1 MSKGLDELR
10 PGDLDADLLSII
22 IPTLAE
28 VLRNRDP
35 GHCLRVNDLDRH
47 LVLSLCRRLRQEVS
61 QAQTFVLGEPDT
73 AEEADLFVTST
84 KLVELRN
91 PDADGKLRPP
101 LLVFVLPGGR
111 FSAEDSFGV
120 ATFEEVRLG
129 DVHEQ
134 LARTLLERV
143 PSELR
148 GQVREV
154 LNYLGEQR
162 WAWAGSAARARYL
175 RTLLKNGPDAEAVGA
190 ALYELGL
197 VPDFK
202 LLDEAA
208 GVLTRLS
215 RNRGCVE
222 RLTRPDR
229 GERGRVLDLRL
240 EGAELRARL
249 ANFLGDHGADDPRK
263 WGRRIV
269 AESENWALSFDKWTF
284 AGGQELPKVCV
295 EITST
300 GLPTVSPERAEDP
313 VLGSLVG
320 QQYLP
325 LGPGGTKSFEVTFH
339 VNPHPTQVPGLDHF
353 EIQVLSQDEGL
364 VANGRKTKKTWKARA
379 DQAKVSFKPQQMEL
393 SEGWHYLRVRAMTE
407 DGDPLPLVDR
417 NGVAVPPP
425 GTQDEPGGQRR
436 ANESDL
442 FYVVPEADAEGVETD
457 RPAALFPTLEHARI
471 ELALEAASKG
481 QPTADFTPT
490 TVTWAPPAKGRRRTV
505 APRVEA
511 RFAGAGL
518 VHVPVT
524 PLLGQFEQRLAAEAG
539 QAACVRVTVRNGQAD
554 PPTLEPLKLS
564 DSAATEAFLTAREA
578 CLKSLR
584 GEAELPLVAANLP
597 AHEAEIVEYAG
608 RYQELVRSLL
618 ERIHADSGA
627 AQAQALA
634 ELGQALSIDSVFLLL
649 HGRGRSSRQA
659 ILLGPTHPLRL
670 VWLAAW
676 ARLGR
681 VWTTRLGQAAAEERD
696 RSLAAVRSAL
706 LEEMAPLNFPTV
718 VPALGG
724 QLFTAVDN
732 IHPYWSLY
740 APTREDDPRGLLAE
754 VCTALKLP
762 EPVRTARLGG
772 KYLAGRVMRY
782 LAQHPYVRTL
792 TLNVFNPG
800 SATLVADLLRHLQSQ
815 NHLAGLR
822 YDVRLFARDTSAPEL
837 GEALREFLA
846 PGAGGKAAEVF
857 AAPSGDHL
865 APKLALAVR
874 PLAEFT
880 RQPGHFPA
888 HISLLFDVFPP
899 EEVGVARQPQGSLAG
914 TVHGL
919 FQNFRTGF
927 YEDDDGVRWERQP
940 VHGPVTPL
948 PDDGELARL
957 LASLPGLLSEAAA
970 TVATGRCLTGAA
982 PVITLTLRPRERAFL
997 TEVHTISDWVFSLD
1011 RNLGI
1016 EFFDHP
1022 RRPDRPDYLI
1032 DHSPEM
1038 VSPLGHRLVITS
1050 SSLAELAAIFGPVLA
1065 EYGLPA
1071 QGGHALGMLDQLRS
1085 LSGRLALKLASSPTQ
1100 RAEALGL
1107 ALARIYLGYQGAFR
1121 NQLVVPLDAHL
1132 ELYAQ
1137 RDREAASAAGEVSFK
1152 RTDLALFDLDPASR
1166 VITCSLVEV
1175 KCMRHVGEASAWRA
1189 LRENIQTQI
1198 EQSQLV
1204 LREHFDA
1211 TLTQPDR
1218 PDRALKTRQLATL
1231 LEFYLDRSERY
1242 GLIDPAATAQARAFL
1257 SNLDDGYQLR
1267 FRRSAIVFDFD
1278 HPGSG
1283 PADPEGGVEYHRI
1296 GFDLARGLVAM
1307 VGTETEPP
1315 ESGPSEEPPDSPRD
1329 EGPRPPTAPPAP
1341 AVPVLNEAA
1350 FLAPTRSWP
1359 TSDEAS
1365 ANIAPGGE
1373 DAVPAST
1380 EQRDVGM
1387 LEGVEIRPARPD
1399 VAERATMEAPPSGA
1413 ATAVVSAP
1421 TVGTRVAE
1429 AGTVACDVLLG
1440 ATEPS
1445 PQYGLLGDVGGRKV
1459 GIDLNQTHTISLFG
1473 VQGGGKSY
1481 TLGTLVE
1488 MACLAIP
1495 GINRLPHPLAAVIFH
1510 YSATQDYKPEFTS
1523 MVEANNDESQVR
1535 LLAERYGARPQP
1547 LRDVVLLA
1555 PRDKVALRQSEYP
1568 GLTVVPLV
1576 FAPSELQAGHWRFL
1590 MGAVGSHSLYM
1601 RQINALMQSLG
1612 SRISVTALREG
1623 IEKSRL
1629 SEHLRQLANAR
1640 LDLAEQYLEEGV
1652 TLGGVVRPGR
1662 LVIVDLRSE
1671 YIEKDVALGLFV
1683 VLLQLFADAK
1693 HEGGSFNNLIVF
1705 DEAHKYM
1712 ENQQLVSGLIEV
1724 VREMRHKGA
1733 SVLVASQDPPSVPV
1747 QLIELSTQVILHR
1760 FNSPAW
1766 LKHVQRANAALGGLT
1781 AEKMAQVGRGEA
1793 YIWSSVATD
1802 GSFSGGAL
1810 KVRCR
1815 PRVTRHG
1822 GETRTAAGETRNP

>member
-1 MSKGLDELR
+1 MTKGLDELR
-10 PGDLDADLLSII
+10 PGDLDADLLSVIV
-22 IPTLAE
+22 PTLVE
-28 VLRNRDP
+28 TLRNREP

-47 LVLSLCRRLRQEVS
+47 LVLSLCRRLRQEVP
-61 QAQTFVLGEPDT
+61 QAQTLVLGESNT

-134 LARTLLERV
+134 LARTLFERL

-148 GQVREV
+148 GHIREV
-154 LNYLGEQR
+154 LNYLAEQR
-162 WAWAGSAARARYL
+162 WAWSGSVARARYL
-175 RTLLKNGPDAEAVGA
+175 RTILKNGPDAEAAGA

-197 VPDFK
+197 APDFK

-215 RNRGCVE
+215 RNRSCVE
-222 RLTRPDR
+222 RLTRADR

-240 EGAELRARL
+240 ESADLRARL
-249 ANFLGDHGADDPRK
+249 ASFLGEHGADDPRR

-269 AESENWALSFDKWTF
+269 AEPENWALSFDKWTF
-284 AGGQELPKVCV
+284 ARGQELPKVCV
-295 EITST
+295 EIVST
-300 GLPTVSPERAEDP
+300 GLPTVSPERADDA

-325 LGPGGTKSFEVTFH
+325 LGPAGTKSFEVNFR
-339 VNPHPTQVPGLDHF
+339 VNPHPAQIPGLDHF
-353 EIQVLSQDEGL
+353 EVQILSQDEGP
-364 VANGRKTKKTWKARA
+364 VANGRKTKKTWKTKTG
-379 DQAKVSFKPQQMEL
+379 QTKVSFKPQHMEL
-393 SEGWHYLRVRAMTE
+393 SEGWHYIRVRAMTE
-407 DGDPLPLVDR
+407 DVDPLPLVDR

-425 GTQDEPGGQRR
+425 GTQDEAGAPRR

-471 ELALEAASKG
+471 ELALEAVGQG
-481 QPTADFTPT
+481 QPAEEVIPTA
-490 TVTWAPPAKGRRRTV
+490 VTWASPAKGRRRAA
-505 APRVEA
+505 APRVEV

-518 VHVPVT
+518 IHVPVT
-524 PLLGQFEQRLAAEAG
+524 PLLSQVEQKLAQEAG
-539 QAACVRVTVRNGQAD
+539 QAACVRVAVRNGQAD
-554 PPTLEPLKLS
+554 PPSLEPLKLS
-564 DSAATEAFLTAREA
+564 DSAAAEAMLTAREA
-578 CLKSLR
+578 CLKALR
-584 GEAELPLVAANLP
+584 GEGELPLVAADLP

-608 RYQELVRSLL
+608 RYQELVRGLL
-618 ERIHADSGA
+618 ERVQAESGA

-634 ELGQALSIDSVFLLL
+634 ELGQALRLDSVFLLL
-649 HGRGRSSRQA
+649 HGRGKSSRQA
-659 ILLGPTHPLRL
+659 VLLGPTHPLRL

-681 VWTTRLGQAAAEERD
+681 AWTTRLGQAAAEERN
-696 RSLAAVRSAL
+696 RSLPAVRAAL
-706 LEEMAPLNFPTV
+706 VEEMAPLNFPTV
-718 VPALGG
+718 VPAPGG

-732 IHPYWSLY
+732 VHPYWSLY
-740 APTREDDPRGLLAE
+740 APTREEDPRGLLAE
-754 VCTALKLP
+754 VCAVLKLP

-800 SATLVADLLRHLQSQ
+800 SAALVADLLRHLQSQ

-899 EEVGVARQPQGSLAG
+899 EEVGVALQPLGSLAG

-927 YEDDDGVRWERQP
+927 CEDDDGVRWERQP

-957 LASLPGLLSEAAA
+957 LASLPELLSEAAA
-970 TVATGRCLTGAA
+970 TVATGRHLTGAA

-1071 QGGHALGMLDQLRS
+1071 EGGHAVGMLDQLRS

-1137 RDREAASAAGEVSFK
+1137 RDREAASPAGEVSFK
-1152 RTDLALFDLDPASR
+1152 RTDLALFDLDPTSR

-1189 LRENIQTQI
+1189 LRENIQKQI
-1198 EQSQLV
+1198 EQSELV
-1204 LREHFDA
+1204 LREHFDP

-1218 PDRALKTRQLATL
+1218 PDRALKTRQLAGL
-1231 LEFYLDRSERY
+1231 LEFYLDRSQRY
-1242 GLIDPAATAQARAFL
+1242 RQIDPAAAEQARAFL
-1257 SNLDDGYQLR
+1257 GSLDDGYQLR

-1307 VGTETEPP
+1307 VGTATEPSD
-1315 ESGPSEEPPDSPRD
+1315 SGPSEETPDVPRD
-1329 EGPRPPTAPPAP
+1329 EGPRPPATPPAP
-1341 AVPVLNEAA
+1341 PVPVLTEAA

-1359 TSDEAS
+1359 TSDE
-1365 ANIAPGGE
+1365 IPPGTAPGGE
-1373 DAVPAST
+1373 EVARGPA
-1380 EQRDVGM
+1380 EKHDVGVP
-1387 LEGVEIRPARPD
+1387 EGHGSRPRGSA
-1399 VAERATMEAPPSGA
+1399 AAGSAAIEAPPSGHPA
-1413 ATAVVSAP
+1413 SAPVSAP
-1421 TVGTRVAE
+1421 AAATRAGE

-1440 ATEPS
+1440 ATESS

-1488 MACLAIP
+1488 MACLSIP

-1535 LLAERYGARPQP
+1535 VLAERYGARPQP

-1555 PRDKVALRQSEYP
+1555 PRDKVALRQAEYP

-1612 SRISVTALREG
+1612 SRISLTALREG
-1623 IEKSRL
+1623 IERSKL

-1640 LDLAEQYLEEGV
+1640 LDLAEQYIEEGV
-1652 TLGGVVRPGR
+1652 TLGRVVRPGR

-1693 HEGGSFNNLIVF
+1693 HEGGSFNKLIVF

-1747 QLIELSTQVILHR
+1747 QLIELATQVILHR

-1793 YIWSSVATD
+1793 YIWSSVSTE
-1802 GSFSGGAL
+1802 GSFSAGAV

-1822 GETRTAAGETRNP
+1822 GETRTAAG